1 MKIFRSKTEMRDWSL
16 SQRALGHRIGL
27 VPTMGYLH
35 EGHISLIR
43 EAQKR
48 ADIIIVSIYVNPAQF
63 GPTEDFSTYPRDA
76 EGDFKKLEVR
86 RVRPLAMIPKIRDH
100 FQRRL
105 HLIIT
110 VS

>member
-1 MKIFRSKTEMRDWSL
+1 MKIFRSTSEMRDWSL

-35 EGHISLIR
+35 EGHLSLIR

-63 GPTEDFSTYPRDA
+63 GPTEDLSTYPRDV
-76 EGDFKKLEVR
+76 EGDIKKLEVR
-86 RVRPLAMIPKIRDH
+86 SVRPLSTISKTNDH
-100 FQRRL
+100 CQ
-105 HLIIT
+105 
-110 VS
+110 